1 MLQDKVATAKKIDAF
16 LKNVIASGAF
26 KLKYRITVN
35 PPIAQEMETPDILVE
50 FAGPDSQVLLER
62 GGEVLRALEVLTHE
76 SLHLHAE
83 DHDKVSFDCR
93 GYRAARQQE
102 LKLAAQV
109 AADRVLQS
117 GVPYSFAPMSS
128 RERRLIHLAFR
139 DHSADCGVAVEFGGA
154 LSEGLQASTV
164 VTALECACYGLPQ
177 PGHICLPV
185 TEPQLDYP

>member
-16 LKNVIASGAF
+16 LKNVISSGAF

-35 PPIAQEMETPDILVE
+35 PPITQEMETPDILVE
-50 FAGPDSQVLLER
+50 FAGPDSQLLLER
-62 GGEVLRALEVLTHE
+62 GGEVLRSFEVLTHE

-128 RERRLIHLAFR
+128 RERRLLHLAFR
-139 DHSADCGVAVEFGGA
+139 DHASLATQ
-154 LSEGLQASTV
+154 SEGEGGRRYV
-164 VTALECACYGLPQ
+164 VLYPK
-177 PGHICLPV
+177 
-185 TEPQLDYP
+185 DYKPARPSRR

>member
-1 MLQDKVATAKKIDAF
+1 MPANAEAGYAVKSPGEFERKMLQDKVATAKKIDAF

-35 PPIAQEMETPDILVE
+35 PPVSQEMETPEILVE
-50 FAGPDSQVLLER
+50 LAGPDSQLLLER

-117 GVPYSFAPMSS
+117 GLPYSFAPMSS

-139 DHSADCGVAVEFGGA
+139 DHAS
-154 LSEGLQASTV
+154 LTTHSEGEGGRRYV
-164 VTALECACYGLPQ
+164 VLYPK
-177 PGHICLPV
+177 
-185 TEPQLDYP
+185 DYKPARSSRR